1 MAEIL
6 FVRELA
12 ADRDLVFAFASDGRP
27 AWATDLESGLQWWYP
42 GGDRAA
48 VREAISARWSTFPTM
63 PIAAASYAG
72 PHPALELGRR
82 ADAAARVAAPSPT
95 SDRSPGS
102 RLVAALRELS
112 VPARLAV
119 AAGVVV
125 VAVTVMPWVVGFVLG
140 GLSGT
145 THHSVDDAPGPPAVA
160 VAGAACPV
168 RGEIS
173 HDADGHVLVCVSP
186 SEAQSY
192 QLIWRSTS

>member
-6 FVRELA
+6 FVREIA
-12 ADRDLVFAFASDGRP
+12 ADRDLVFAFAPDGSP

-48 VREAISARWSTFPTM
+48 VREAVAAQWDTFRTM
-63 PIAAASYAG
+63 PLAAASYAG

-82 ADAAARVAAPSPT
+82 ADEAARINGSPPPVE
-95 SDRSPGS
+95 RSPFV
-102 RLVAALRELS
+102 RLVAALRALS

-119 AAGVVV
+119 AVGVVV
-125 VAVTVMPWVVGFVLG
+125 VAAAVLPWVVGFVLG
-140 GLSGT
+140 GVGGAA
-145 THHSVDDAPGPPAVA
+145 HHPVDDGPGPPAVA
-160 VAGAACPV
+160 TAGTACLV

-186 SEAQSY
+186 SEALSY
-192 QLIWRSTS
+192 QLLWRSTA

>member
-1 MAEIL
+1 VAEIL

-12 ADRDLVFAFASDGRP
+12 ADRDLVFAFAPDGSP

-48 VREAISARWSTFPTM
+48 VREAVAEQWHTFRTM
-63 PIAAASYAG
+63 PLAAASYAG

-82 ADAAARVAAPSPT
+82 ADQAARISTSPPAAEGSPFA
-95 SDRSPGS
+95 
-102 RLVAALRELS
+102 RLVAALREMS

-125 VAVTVMPWVVGFVLG
+125 VAVAVVPWVVGFVLAGVG
-140 GLSGT
+140 GTS
-145 THHSVDDAPGPPAVA
+145 THPVDDGPGPPAVA
-160 VAGAACPV
+160 TAGTACPV

-186 SEAQSY
+186 SEALSY
-192 QLIWRSTS
+192 QLLWRSTA